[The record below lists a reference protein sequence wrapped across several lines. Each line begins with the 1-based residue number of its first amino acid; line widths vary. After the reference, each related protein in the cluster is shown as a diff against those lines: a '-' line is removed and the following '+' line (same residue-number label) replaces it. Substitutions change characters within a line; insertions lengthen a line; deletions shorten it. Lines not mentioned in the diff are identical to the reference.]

1 MECSKSPAEQVIAAF
16 RERDIP
22 FRKEIIESAFANESD
37 GPANSAWVSNH
48 LCPDTLLS
56 KEEINLY
63 AKIESSGALQGLLQT
78 ADLSATRPLLED
90 DMRNAIGSLKESTAS
105 IKKRTEVLT
114 AQCEFAKKKIRDNNE
129 YYKNRGK
136 AFADVQRR
144 HQLERQHVSATADD
158 LAQSLEAQMR
168 TGTESTVM
176 ESRKLFSLVTAKL
189 KDDDRAM
196 QKLEAL
202 LSRLGSDDEDRAA
215 GERATALTS
224 RLSGYVSEEI
234 QCRLDRLYMEAINS
248 TAEAPA
254 LNGAGVEDEVVF
266 ALQEELAS
274 LYPEIT
280 VLSDISAKQQFS
292 DPIQRELENHHGNMY
307 SASEKKL
314 SHILD
319 ILSEM
324 TLSTQDIRERLQDR
338 QSYRECLEGLIGV
351 YKTELDI
358 KSTEPTSRRESLL
371 KDTLRSSLGSPRSR
385 DSERRKSTLP
395 IPESPSLESVL
406 RRLGT
411 SVDTVL
417 RPSEEGGGLDSLYEK
432 KISMVERLHNL
443 VVAADT
449 PLWVHLSQ
457 ADQSG
462 QLLSSA
468 LHAESTSSPSLSD
481 ALQEKDLAELES
493 QLVHVQKSIERIN
506 PEDLHQRNKHRDRF
520 MERWS

>member
-22 FRKEIIESAFANESD
+22 FRKEIIESAFANEPD
-37 GPANSAWVSNH
+37 GPANSTWVSNH
-48 LCPDTLLS
+48 LRSDTLLS

-63 AKIESSGALQGLLQT
+63 AKIESSGALQGLLST
-78 ADLSATRPLLED
+78 ADLTATRPLLED
-90 DMRNAIGSLKESTAS
+90 DIRTAISSLKESTAS
-105 IKKRTEVLT
+105 IKRRTEVLT
-114 AQCEFAKKKIRDNNE
+114 AQCELAKKRLRDDNE
-129 YYKNRGK
+129 YHKNRGK
-136 AFADVQRR
+136 ALTDVQRR
-144 HQLERQHVSATADD
+144 HQLERQHISAAADD
-158 LAQSLEAQMR
+158 LAQTLEARMR
-168 TGTESTVM
+168 TGTESTVI
-176 ESRKLFSLVTAKL
+176 ESRKLFSLVTARL
-189 KDDDRAM
+189 KDDDRTL
-196 QKLEAL
+196 QKLEGL

-215 GERATALTS
+215 GKRATELTS

-234 QCRLDRLYMEAINS
+234 QCRLDRLYMETINS
-248 TAEAPA
+248 TSESSAF
-254 LNGAGVEDEVVF
+254 NGAGGEDEVLL
-266 ALQEELAS
+266 ALQEELES

-324 TLSTQDIRERLQDR
+324 TMSTQDIRERLRDR

-351 YKTELDI
+351 YKTEMDVKL
-358 KSTEPTSRRESLL
+358 SEPTSRRESLL
-371 KDTLRSSLGSPRSR
+371 KDTLRSSLGSPRPR

-395 IPESPSLESVL
+395 ILESPSLESVL

-417 RPSEEGGGLDSLYEK
+417 RPSEEGGGLDTLHEK
-432 KISMVERLHNL
+432 KISMLERLHNL
-443 VVAADT
+443 VVAADV
-449 PLWVHLSQ
+449 PLLSHLNQ
-457 ADQSG
+457 ADQAG
-462 QLLSSA
+462 QLLHSS
-468 LHAESTSSPSLSD
+468 LHAESTWSPSLLD
-481 ALQEKDLAELES
+481 AVQEKDLAELER
-493 QLVHVQKSIERIN
+493 QLVRVQKGVERVN
-506 PEDLHQRNKHRDRF
+506 LEDLHQRNKHRDRF